1 MRDTSA
7 LRSGGRVWRR
17 PNGRPYRSWHARVA
31 MTAATS
37 LLAVLAVLWV
47 LALAGCAPAGKP
59 GETVPPLTPARRAQ
73 LIRHLRST
81 RRVTLSPEG
90 AREKVAF
97 RGFVGPC
104 SLWVGYLPQGWI
116 TTTPNGCRRLVVR
129 PVFGGKAL
137 TTAAVV
143 AEFAP
148 AATDSATACDLAVA
162 ENLIAWRWRDEPREA
177 WTLREADFAR
187 WVGLKHTVGRT
198 LLGRH
203 SGRYF
208 WITVYCPL
216 EATDLVLPRFR
227 AILESWIWT
236 DTGEPLDPRRA
247 RNLTGRR
254 MPGD

>member
-1 MRDTSA
+1 MRVTSA
-7 LRSGGRVWRR
+7 LRSGAG
-17 PNGRPYRSWHARVA
+17 G
-31 MTAATS
+31 S
-37 LLAVLAVLWV
+37 LLAGLVLLGV
-47 LALAGCAPAGKP
+47 LALAGCAPARKP
-59 GETVPPLTPARRAQ
+59 GEPVPPLTPARRAQ

-81 RRVTLSPEG
+81 RQLTLSPEG
-90 AREKVAF
+90 ARDRITVH
-97 RGFVGPC
+97 GFVGPC
-104 SLWVGYLPQGWI
+104 SLWVGYLPEGWI
-116 TTTPNGCRRLVVR
+116 TSAPNGCRRLVIR

-137 TTAAVV
+137 TTAALV

-162 ENLIAWRWRDEPREA
+162 ENLIAWQWREEPREA

-187 WVGLKHTVGRT
+187 WVGLKHTVGRM

-216 EATDLVLPRFR
+216 EATDRVLPRYR
-227 AILESWIWT
+227 AILGSWIWT
-236 DTGEPLDPRRA
+236 DTGEPLDPHRA
-247 RNLTGRR
+247 RNLKGRR